1 MVYYYVKQQLIYI
14 INLILQIC
22 FQVFK
27 WNNSLRNDMVSVGID
42 NDKTDEGQIKK
53 YDLKRFDKLN
63 IKYYKVILFY
73 YIISCVVFVVIEFV
87 VDDLFEMRRDYF
99 IWG

>member
-1 MVYYYVKQQLIYI
+1 MVYYYVKQQLIYN

-42 NDKTDEGQIKK
+42 DDETDEGQIKK
-53 YDLKRFDKLN
+53 YDLKIFDKSN
-63 IKYYKVILFY
+63 IKYYKFILIY
-73 YIISCVVFVVIEFV
+73 YIISCVYFLVIEFV
-87 VDDLFEMRRDYF
+87 VVD
-99 IWG
+99 

>member
-1 MVYYYVKQQLIYI
+1 
-14 INLILQIC
+14 
-22 FQVFK
+22 
-27 WNNSLRNDMVSVGID
+27 MVSVGID
-42 NDKTDEGQIKK
+42 DDKTDEGQIKK
-53 YDLKRFDKLN
+53 YDLKIFDKLN